1 MPKSFD
7 ILSSTGNYTVEV
19 GTGLLARTL
28 SKYPDAIIICDG
40 NLASYLPATST
51 DPIFI
56 EAVEAN
62 KSLEAAP
69 AVIVALRQRNANR
82 NTHLVVIGGGIIQDL
97 STLAASIYMRG
108 ISWSYLPSTLLGM
121 VDSCI
126 GGKSSINV
134 GGYKNLVGNFYPPR
148 EVLID
153 TAFIGTLNAEM
164 VVGGLFEAGKIC
176 YAKGYDDFRE
186 YLAQSPGYPMPA
198 ERAEAVIAKSLTTK
212 KWFIEID
219 EFDNKERLLL
229 NFGHTF
235 GHAMEAATNFGVS
248 HGIAVG
254 IGMLIAVNYAERRGE
269 LTPLGKIRTAELAAH
284 VRAMLGNGGSAIIA
298 APPTIS
304 IATVLEKFRHD
315 KKHRTDAYRVVIPRG
330 DGALELLPQPRN
342 DGIHA
347 DIAAAYRET
356 LSSIGWNTSDD

>member
-7 ILSSTGNYTVEV
+7 VSASTGKYRVEI
-19 GTGLLARTL
+19 GQGLLLHTL
-28 SKYPDAIIICDG
+28 AKYPDAIIICDS
-40 NLASYLPATST
+40 NLSAYLPTLPH
-51 DPIFI
+51 DPIF
-56 EAVEAN
+56 VEAIESN

-69 AVIVALRQRNANR
+69 AIIVGLRQRNANR
-82 NTHLVVIGGGIIQDL
+82 NTHLVVIGGGIIQDI

-108 ISWSYLPSTLLGM
+108 ISWTYLPSTLLGM

-148 EVLID
+148 EIFID
-153 TAFIGTLNAEM
+153 TAFIETLNAEM
-164 VVGGLFEAGKIC
+164 VVGGLYEAAKIC
-176 YAKGYDDFRE
+176 YARSFEDFKE
-186 YLAQSPGYPMPA
+186 YLDKRPCYPMASSNA
-198 ERAEAVIAKSLTTK
+198 EDVILKSLITK

-254 IGMLIAVNYAERRGE
+254 VGMLIAINYATRRGD
-269 LTPLGKIRTAELAAH
+269 LTSVGIERTAELASH
-284 VRAMLGNGGSAIIA
+284 LRAMLGYGDALVVSS
-298 APPTIS
+298 PPTIS
-304 IATVLEKFRHD
+304 IKTTLEKFRHD
-315 KKHRTDAYRVVIPRG
+315 KKHRADGYRVV
-330 DGALELLPQPRN
+330 LPQA
-342 DGIHA
+342 DGGLQLTAEPPSEEVHA
-347 DIAAAYRET
+347 AIAAAYRDA
-356 LSSIGWNTSDD
+356 LSTIGWKFS